1 MSNFSNLIFISIIL
15 KLIAMF
21 YNYAKHYIDGKII
34 EQKNIKCQIVQLT
47 YKYQQ
52 SMNMHRPK

>member
-1 MSNFSNLIFISIIL
+1 MPNFSNLIFISIIL

-34 EQKNIKCQIVQLT
+34 EQKNLKYQIVQFT

-52 SMNMHRPK
+52 SMNMHHPK